1 MPTATN
7 TPGPEHTSS
16 GPGRGSF
23 AASVRRGSHP
33 LNRFGDTLTGIVV
46 KLMLLAAVDGAAI
59 YMVLRMVALDAP
71 WYALAMT
78 IAATIALNWIY
89 IGQGRLPAKYLIPGT
104 IFLLIF
110 QIYPFAYTFY
120 IAFTNYGTGQILTQ
134 EQAIHRIETASIRTL
149 PGAERF
155 AAVPLADG
163 DDLGLLLTDEA
174 GEIYLGTPEDG
185 LVPVDDLEVE
195 RVDDRITVVDGY
207 ERQSLGAAQDR
218 IDEYT
223 TLRIPVEDG
232 EVQLISLT
240 SATQREQTRFYDPDT
255 GTLTDVTTDTTYRAS
270 ERGRFVSEDGEILR
284 PGWRVVVGTENFVRA
299 FTNEAI
305 RGPFL
310 RIMVWTYIFAF
321 MSTLLTFAVGLGLAI
336 TLNDPRVKG
345 RKLIRLA
352 MIVPYALPTFMT
364 ALIWRGM
371 MNRRFGV
378 LNDIIG
384 YQVPWLNDPMMAR
397 VSVLLVNLWF
407 GFPYMFLICSAA
419 LQSIPGDIYEAA
431 SVDGAGGLGR
441 FRRITLPLLLVATAP
456 VLISTFA
463 FNFNNFNVIY
473 LLTGG
478 NPPIAGSAAPA
489 GHTDI
494 LISYTYRIA
503 FESGGGQD
511 YGLGATVAI
520 LTFILVAI
528 IAVASFKW
536 MRPLEEVHE

>member
-1 MPTATN
+1 MPTTQ
-7 TPGPEHTSS
+7 TPGSERDRS
-16 GPGRGSF
+16 GPG
-23 AASVRRGSHP
+23 AASLGAAVRRGSHP
-33 LNRFGDTLTGIVV
+33 LNRFGDTLTGIVT
-46 KLMLLAAVDGAAI
+46 KLLLLAAVDGAAI
-59 YMVLRMVALDAP
+59 FMVLRMVALDAP
-71 WYALAMT
+71 WSAVGT
-78 IAATIALNWIY
+78 TVAATLALNWIY
-89 IGQGRLPAKYLIPGT
+89 IGQGKLPAKYLIPGT

-110 QIYPFAYTFY
+110 QIYPFVYTFY

-134 EQAIHRIETASIRTL
+134 EQAIERIERGSIRTL
-149 PGAERF
+149 PDAERF
-155 AAVPLADG
+155 DAVPFADG
-163 DDLGLLLTDEA
+163 DDLALLLTDEA
-174 GEIYLGTPEDG
+174 GEQFLGTPGDG
-185 LVPVDDLEVE
+185 LVPIVE
-195 RVDDRITVVDGY
+195 LDVEAVDDRVEAVDGY

-218 IDEYT
+218 LEDYT
-223 TLRIPVEDG
+223 ALRVPVDDG
-232 EVQLISLT
+232 EIELISLT
-240 SATQREQTRFYDPDT
+240 TATQREQTRFYDPAT
-255 GTLTDVTTDTTYRAS
+255 GTLTDEVTGTVYTAS
-270 ERGRFVSEDGEILR
+270 ERGRFVSEDGEVLR
-284 PGWRVVVGTENFVRA
+284 PGWRVVVGSENFVRA

-310 RIMVWTYIFAF
+310 RIMVWTYVFAF
-321 MSTLLTFAVGLGLAI
+321 MSTFLTFAVGLGLAI
-336 TLNDPRVKG
+336 TLNDPRVRG

-384 YQVPWLNDPMMAR
+384 YQIPWLNDPMMAR

-419 LQSIPGDIYEAA
+419 LQSIPNDVYEAA
-431 SVDGAGGLGR
+431 ACDGASGPNR
-441 FRRITLPLLLVATAP
+441 FRRITMPLLLVSTAP

-520 LTFILVAI
+520 VTFLLVAV

-536 MRPLEEVHE
+536 MRPLEEVND

>member
-1 MPTATN
+1 MSTTQ
-7 TPGPEHTSS
+7 TPGPERARS
-16 GPGRGSF
+16 GPGAGSF
-23 AASVRRGSHP
+23 AAAVRRGSHP

-46 KLMLLAAVDGAAI
+46 KLLLLAAVDGAAI
-59 YMVLRMVALDAP
+59 FMVLRMVALDAP
-71 WYALAMT
+71 WWAIGMT

-89 IGQGRLPAKYLIPGT
+89 IGQGKLPAKYLIPGT

-110 QIYPFAYTFY
+110 QIYPFVYTFY

-134 EQAIHRIETASIRTL
+134 EQAIERIERGSIRTL
-149 PGAERF
+149 PGAERYD
-155 AAVPLADG
+155 AVPFADG
-163 DDLGLLLTDEA
+163 DDLALLLTDEA
-174 GEIYLGTPEDG
+174 GERFLGTPGDG
-185 LVPVDDLEVE
+185 LVPLGELEVTE
-195 RVDDRITVVDGY
+195 VDDRVREVDGY

-218 IDEYT
+218 IEEYT
-223 TLRIPVEDG
+223 ALRVPVEEG
-232 EVQLISLT
+232 EIELISLS
-240 SATQREQTRFYDPDT
+240 SATQREQTRFYDPET
-255 GTLTDVTTDTTYRAS
+255 RTVTDVTTDTVYTAS
-270 ERGRFVSEDGEILR
+270 ERGRFVSEDGEVLR

-299 FTNEAI
+299 FTDEAI

-310 RIMVWTYIFAF
+310 RILVWTYVFAF

-384 YQVPWLNDPMMAR
+384 LQIPWLNDPMMAR

-419 LQSIPGDIYEAA
+419 LQSIPNDVYEAA
-431 SVDGAGGLGR
+431 AVDGASGGSR
-441 FRRITLPLLLVATAP
+441 FRRITMPLLLVSTAP

-489 GHTDI
+489 GRTDI
-494 LISYTYRIA
+494 LIIYTYRIA

-520 LTFILVAI
+520 ITFLLVAV

>member
-1 MPTATN
+1 MARTSGPEAERERSV
-7 TPGPEHTSS
+7 PGPV
-16 GPGRGSF
+16 PF
-23 AASVRRGSHP
+23 ATAVRRGGHP
-33 LNRFGDTLTGIVV
+33 LNRFGDTVTGIVV

-59 YMVLRMVALDAP
+59 FMVLRMVALDAP
-71 WYALAMT
+71 LPAILTT
-78 IAATIALNWIY
+78 IVATIALNWLY
-89 IGQGRLPAKYLIPGT
+89 IGQGKLPLKYLVPGT
-104 IFLLIF
+104 IFLLLF
-110 QIYPFAYTFY
+110 QVYPFVYTFY

-134 EQAIHRIETASIRTL
+134 EQAIERIERGSIRTL
-149 PGAERF
+149 PDAERY
-155 AAVPLADG
+155 AAVPFADG
-163 DDLGLLLTDEA
+163 DDLALLLTDED
-174 GEIYLGTPEDG
+174 GEDFLGTHDDG
-185 LVPVDDLEVE
+185 LRPLGELEVVEEAE
-195 RVDDRITVVDGY
+195 RIVEVEGY

-218 IDEYT
+218 IDDYT
-223 TLRIPVEDG
+223 QLRVPVDEG
-232 EVQLISLT
+232 EIELVSLST
-240 SATQREQTRFYDPDT
+240 ATQREQTRFYDPDT
-255 GTLTDVTTDTTYRAS
+255 GTMTDVTTDTVYVPS
-270 ERGRFVSEDGEILR
+270 ERGRFVTEDGEQALT
-284 PGWRVVVGTENFVRA
+284 PGWRVVVGSENFVRA

-310 RIMVWTYIFAF
+310 RILVWTYVFAF

-352 MIVPYALPTFMT
+352 LIVPYALPTFMT

-384 YQVPWLNDPMMAR
+384 YQIPWLNDPMMAR
-397 VSVLLVNLWF
+397 ASVLLVNLWF

-419 LQSIPGDIYEAA
+419 LQSIPPDVHEAA
-431 SVDGAGGLGR
+431 SVDGASGLGR
-441 FRRITLPLLLVATAP
+441 FRKITLPLLLVATAP

-478 NPPIAGSAAPA
+478 NPPVAGAAAPA

-494 LISYTYRIA
+494 LISFTYRIA

-520 LTFILVAI
+520 ITFLLVAV
-528 IAVASFKW
+528 IAVASFRW
-536 MRPLEEVHE
+536 MRPFEEIHE